1 MNRIVLVGR
10 LENTPEIRYTS
21 SGIPVS
27 NFSLSVRRS
36 HPNSEGI
43 WERDVFRIVT
53 WRKLAETCCKYL
65 ERGRWIAVDGKLQNR
80 FITTSSNERRVMVE
94 IHADDIR
101 FLDFRQQKDR
111 DTARTTDQAK
121 HENSEEQRIET
132 PVESVGPKPKEPDN
146 GKRMDDEE
154 DFEADVEMMSP
165 QSGHAD
171 RDSDAYKPYLEDEE
185 GTPLDLSDV

>member
-65 ERGRWIAVDGKLQNR
+65 ERGRWVAVDGKLQNR
-80 FITTSSNERRVMVE
+80 FITTNNNERRVMVE
-94 IHADDIR
+94 VHADDIR

-111 DTARTTDQAK
+111 DTARSTEHSK
-121 HENSEEQRIET
+121 HEKHEEKRVET
-132 PVESVGPKPKEPDN
+132 PVEAAGPETEDADYS
-146 GKRMDDEE
+146 KRLDCDDVKT
-154 DFEADVEMMSP
+154 DVEIKPPSQVNVDRSP
-165 QSGHAD
+165 D
-171 RDSDAYKPYLEDEE
+171 PYKPYLEDEE

>member
-1 MNRIVLVGR
+1 LVGR

-43 WERDVFRIVT
+43 WEKDVFRIVT

-80 FITTSSNERRVMVE
+80 FITTQSNERKVMVE

-101 FLDFRQQKDR
+101 FLDFRQQHR
-111 DTARTTDQAK
+111 DHDTSRTQDERKSSTNDGEPRFKQ
-121 HENSEEQRIET
+121 
-132 PVESVGPKPKEPDN
+132 ESTIDITHDKSAIDTGVREIKPDDN
-146 GKRMDDEE
+146 GVELEPEE
-154 DFEADVEMMSP
+154 NQKVEINDISP
-165 QSGHAD
+165 S
-171 RDSDAYKPYLEDEE
+171 RSYLEDEE
-185 GTPLDLSDV
+185 GTPLDMSDM

>member
-10 LENTPEIRYTS
+10 LESKPEIRYTS

-36 HPNSEGI
+36 HPNSEGV

-65 ERGRWIAVDGKLQNR
+65 EKGRMVAIDGKLQNR
-80 FITTSSNERRVMVE
+80 FINSHGNERRIMVE
-94 IHADDIR
+94 IHADDVR
-101 FLDFRQQKDR
+101 FLDHNRPQFRQESAVK
-111 DTARTTDQAK
+111 
-121 HENSEEQRIET
+121 
-132 PVESVGPKPKEPDN
+132 PVEEIQTQTAVENDN
-146 GKRMDDEE
+146 AKLISDEAVLSNDVPSDD
-154 DFEADVEMMSP
+154 DYD
-165 QSGHAD
+165 H
-171 RDSDAYKPYLEDEE
+171 YLKGEE

>member
-36 HPNSEGI
+36 HPNSDGI
-43 WERDVFRIVT
+43 WEKDVFRIVT

-80 FITTSSNERRVMVE
+80 FINSSNNERRVMVE

-101 FLDFRQQKDR
+101 FLDFRPQQQR
-111 DTARTTDQAK
+111 DSRDVSRQDD
-121 HENSEEQRIET
+121 EQRVAEKVPMNLMDEDIPPRIDDMPLSENYSNGDNRPVIE
-132 PVESVGPKPKEPDN
+132 DI
-146 GKRMDDEE
+146 DE
-154 DFEADVEMMSP
+154 
-165 QSGHAD
+165 
-171 RDSDAYKPYLEDEE
+171 DSEKYHPYLQDEE
-185 GTPLDLSDV
+185 GTPLDMTDI

>member
-1 MNRIVLVGR
+1 VNRIVLVGR
-10 LENTPEIRYTS
+10 LENTPEIRFTS

-43 WERDVFRIVT
+43 WERDTFRIVT

-65 ERGRWIAVDGKLQNR
+65 EKGRWIAVDGKLQNR
-80 FITTSSNERRVMVE
+80 YINTSNNERRVMVE

-101 FLDFRQQKDR
+101 FLDFRM
-111 DTARTTDQAK
+111 
-121 HENSEEQRIET
+121 NQRERET
-132 PVESVGPKPKEPDN
+132 ERK
-146 GKRMDDEE
+146 
-154 DFEADVEMMSP
+154 DFEAKPVARESRSTNGEKQEFTREVYESEPVEVP
-165 QSGHAD
+165 LEVPD
-171 RDSDAYKPYLEDEE
+171 EREDSYQHYLQDEE

>member
-53 WRKLAETCCKYL
+53 WRKLAETCCKHL

-80 FITTSSNERRVMVE
+80 FITTQNNERRVMVE

-101 FLDFRQQKDR
+101 FLDFRQQHRDR
-111 DTARTTDQAK
+111 DASETRQDRNPKARL
-121 HENSEEQRIET
+121 EEQKFQQDTRMET
-132 PVESVGPKPKEPDN
+132 NNDRDVEERKDDGNGAEVEREKKLEVESKEERS
-146 GKRMDDEE
+146 K
-154 DFEADVEMMSP
+154 S
-165 QSGHAD
+165 
-171 RDSDAYKPYLEDEE
+171 YKPYLEDEE
-185 GTPLDLSDV
+185 GTPLDMSDV

>member
-43 WERDVFRIVT
+43 WEKDVFRIVT

-80 FITTSSNERRVMVE
+80 FITTQSNERRVMVE

-101 FLDFRQQKDR
+101 FLDFRQQHRDHEAGRDR
-111 DTARTTDQAK
+111 EERKPVAR
-121 HENSEEQRIET
+121 EEEHKFKQDSATEI
-132 PVESVGPKPKEPDN
+132 SSDK
-146 GKRMDDEE
+146 
-154 DFEADVEMMSP
+154 DVEESKTDGNGVEVETEEMQKDKLRESSTP
-165 QSGHAD
+165 S
-171 RDSDAYKPYLEDEE
+171 KPYLDDEE
-185 GTPLDLSDV
+185 GTPLDISDL

>member
-1 MNRIVLVGR
+1 VNRIVLVGR

-36 HPNSEGI
+36 HPNSDGV
-43 WERDVFRIVT
+43 WEKDVFRIVT

-80 FITTSSNERRVMVE
+80 FINSSNNERRVMVE

-101 FLDFRQQKDR
+101 FLDFRPQQKEREISRQD
-111 DTARTTDQAK
+111 D
-121 HENSEEQRIET
+121 EQRVPEKI
-132 PVESVGPKPKEPDN
+132 PVNLIDEDIPRVDDIPMSESYSN
-146 GKRMDDEE
+146 GDDRPIIDDIDE
-154 DFEADVEMMSP
+154 DSEKY
-165 QSGHAD
+165 
-171 RDSDAYKPYLEDEE
+171 RPYLQDEE
-185 GTPLDLSDV
+185 GTPLDMTDI

>member
-53 WRKLAETCCKYL
+53 WRKLAETCCKHL

-80 FITTSSNERRVMVE
+80 FITTQNNERRVMVE

-101 FLDFRQQKDR
+101 FLDFRQQHRDYDARETSHDR
-111 DTARTTDQAK
+111 NPETRL
-121 HENSEEQRIET
+121 EEQKLQQDTRMETNNDMDVEESQDTGNGVEVEREKKIE
-132 PVESVGPKPKEPDN
+132 VES
-146 GKRMDDEE
+146 REE
-154 DFEADVEMMSP
+154 RST
-165 QSGHAD
+165 SC
-171 RDSDAYKPYLEDEE
+171 KPYLEDEE
-185 GTPLDLSDV
+185 GTPLDMSDV

>member
-10 LENTPEIRYTS
+10 LESKPEIRYTS

-36 HPNSEGI
+36 HPNSEGV

-65 ERGRWIAVDGKLQNR
+65 EKGRMVAVDGKLQNR
-80 FITTSSNERRVMVE
+80 FINTHNNERRVMVE

-101 FLDFRQQKDR
+101 FLDYNRPQNR
-111 DTARTTDQAK
+111 PEQAEK
-121 HENSEEQRIET
+121 PQETVEASHTEEEENKMVSDET
-132 PVESVGPKPKEPDN
+132 VTSS
-146 GKRMDDEE
+146 
-154 DFEADVEMMSP
+154 DVEAEDDDYE
-165 QSGHAD
+165 H
-171 RDSDAYKPYLEDEE
+171 YLKDEE
-185 GTPLDLSDV
+185 GTPLDLSDI